1 MYGAYERSAEVYDVL
16 YEQLVDYDVNA
27 ERVAGLIYERQPQ
40 AATLLEVASGTGAY
54 LERLSRRFE
63 VVGLDRSPQML
74 RRARQKYPDIEL
86 VEGDMTGF
94 DLGRRFDA
102 VVCLFSSIAY
112 VQTLAAL
119 RSTMKCFADHLNPG
133 GVVVLEP
140 WFPADQWDDGY
151 VGIMSARTEELA
163 VARSSTSIRES
174 ERSVILRFGFAVA
187 YPDGT
192 IDTFVEDHPTGQFTV
207 DEHLVAFT
215 AAGLAADYDP
225 EGLMGRGL
233 YVARKD
239 GSPVP

>member
-27 ERVAGLIYERQPQ
+27 ERIAGLIQERYPQ

-63 VVGLDRSPQML
+63 VVGLDRSPHML
-74 RRARQKYPDIEL
+74 KRARHKLPDTEM
-86 VEGDMTGF
+86 VEGDMTDF
-94 DLGRRFDA
+94 ALGRRFDA

-112 VQTLAAL
+112 ATTLDAL
-119 RSTMKCFADHLNPG
+119 QSTMVCFADHLNPG
-133 GVVVLEP
+133 GIAVLEP
-140 WFPADQWDDGY
+140 WFPADRWDDGY
-151 VGIMSARTEELA
+151 VGAMSARTEELA

-174 ERSVILRFGFAVA
+174 ERRVILRFGFAVA

-192 IDTFVEDHPTGQFTV
+192 VDTYVEDHPTGQFSV
-207 DEHLVAFT
+207 EEHLAAFDS
-215 AAGLAADYDP
+215 AGLTAEFDP

-233 YVARKD
+233 YIATRR
-239 GSPVP
+239 P